1 MKSQLMTLQHEFHKH
16 GPHDL
21 LIAADG
27 CPIHDAL
34 DAATCYLEA
43 VVHGLRDLMSESAV
57 SNEAT
62 LLFFAAETA
71 LALTYA
77 AHAGVDASQGGAA

>member
-1 MKSQLMTLQHEFHKH
+1 MKTELLTLGHEFHKH
-16 GPHDL
+16 GAHDL

-27 CPIHDAL
+27 VPIHDAL

-43 VVHGLRDLMSESAV
+43 VVHGLRDLMSEPAV

-62 LLFFAAETA
+62 LLFFAAENA

-77 AHAGVDASQGGAA
+77 AHAGVDPFQGGAA